1 MFQREFEDTGNIKDF
16 AVWAADFIDNLPVGM
31 YRTTL
36 EGELIFCN
44 WAFVRLLGY
53 DEAHS
58 LQDFQVGELFPR
70 KAERGDFIRHVLDR
84 GKAQQY
90 RMQLL
95 QKNGELLTCSTTAR
109 AVLNDDGQV
118 TYIDGVMVSV
128 EETDKAQSDAMGSS
142 STYDRVSAYMRLD
155 PDGTIEN
162 MNEIAVSFFGSSTRS
177 DSEPLSLY
185 SFVFTDHRDKLTGL
199 FDSVRKQEHSLD
211 VIPLMD
217 EKGTMRQME
226 CQASAVY
233 LLDGE
238 YKIDF
243 VCRDVSRTIESLRK
257 SQAEERFQGV
267 QEMAGGIA
275 HNMNQPLTIM
285 NNLVSDLTT
294 NLSGEDSDVQEKL
307 DRIQNQLHKLNL
319 IAEKVRSVKQ
329 YKSIHYLLGEKI
341 IDLDQ
346 MS

>member
-44 WAFVRLLGY
+44 WAFARLLGY
-53 DEAHS
+53 DEAQS

-70 KAERGDFIRHVLDR
+70 KAERGDFIRHVLDM
-84 GKAQQY
+84 GKAQHY

-95 QKNGELLTCSTTAR
+95 QKSGELLTCSTTAR
-109 AVLNDDGQV
+109 AVVNDDGQV

-128 EETDKAQSDAMGSS
+128 EETDKAQSAAIDLSS
-142 STYDRVSAYMRLD
+142 SYDKLSAHMRLD
-155 PDGTIEN
+155 PEGIIEN
-162 MNEIAVSFFGSSTRS
+162 MNERAVSFFGSRIRS

-185 SFVFTDHRDKLTGL
+185 SFVSTDHRDKLTGL

-211 VIPLMD
+211 VIPFMD
-217 EKGTMRQME
+217 KMGTTRHLE

-233 LLDGE
+233 LSDGE
-238 YKIDF
+238 YKIDL

-294 NLSGEDSDVQEKL
+294 NLSDEDSDVQEKL
-307 DRIQNQLHKLNL
+307 DRIQNQLHKLNS
-319 IAEKVRSVKQ
+319 IAEKIRSVKQ
-329 YKSIHYLLGEKI
+329 YKSIHYLLGEQI
-341 IDLDQ
+341 VDLDQ

>member
-1 MFQREFEDTGNIKDF
+1 MFQREFEDTGNIKNF

-44 WAFVRLLGY
+44 WAYARLLGY
-53 DEAHS
+53 DETQS

-84 GKAQQY
+84 GKVQHY
-90 RMQLL
+90 RMQLI
-95 QKNGELLTCSTTAR
+95 QKDGELLTCSTTAR

-118 TYIDGVMVSV
+118 TYIDGVMVAV
-128 EETDKAQSDAMGSS
+128 GEPDVAQSAAMGSS
-142 STYDRVSAYMRLD
+142 STCDRVSAYMRMD
-155 PDGTIEN
+155 SDGIIEN
-162 MNEIAVSFFGSSTRS
+162 MNERAVSFFGNGIRS
-177 DSEPLSLY
+177 DSEPHTLY
-185 SFVFTDHRDKLTGL
+185 SFVLTENSDKLTGL
-199 FDSVRKQEHSLD
+199 LKSVRNQEHSLD
-211 VIPLMD
+211 IIPLMD
-217 EKGTMRQME
+217 EKGTTRQME

-233 LLDGE
+233 LQDGE
-238 YKIDF
+238 FKIDL
-243 VCRDVSRTIESLRK
+243 VCRDVSRTLESLRK
-257 SQAEERFQGV
+257 SQTEERFQGV

-285 NNLVSDLTT
+285 NNIVSDLAT
-294 NLSGEDSDVQEKL
+294 NFSGEEGEVQEKL
-307 DRIQNQLHKLNL
+307 DRIQNQLHKLNS
-319 IAEKVRSVKQ
+319 IAEKIRSVKQ